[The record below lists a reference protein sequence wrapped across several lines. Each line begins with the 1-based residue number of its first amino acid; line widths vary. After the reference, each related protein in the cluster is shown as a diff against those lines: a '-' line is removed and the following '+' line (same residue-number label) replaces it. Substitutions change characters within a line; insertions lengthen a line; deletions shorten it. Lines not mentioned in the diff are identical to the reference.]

1 MAALSFDVAGSG
13 RPLVLVHGWCC
24 NRRHMAGL
32 AEHFAQ
38 IHRVYSIDLPGHGE
52 TPLGRTDPRMEA
64 LAEAVAQFLDEQDL
78 RDVVLIG
85 HSMGGVL
92 SVFAGGLRP
101 ERVAGVVNL
110 DGALPL
116 KPAAREGY
124 KGLFAAIQ
132 EQGFHALMPEFLRKV
147 FFLPEEL
154 GETAEGLIA
163 DMVSAPEKQA
173 VALLK
178 EFPIVDA
185 AKALGKLQAPLLYIG
200 GSQPRFDEQEVMALR
215 PGTWIARVALGGHF
229 IQVFALEQ
237 VEPMIER
244 FLARIA
250 R

>member
-1 MAALSFDVAGSG
+1 MATLSHDVAGSG

-32 AEHFAQ
+32 AEHFART
-38 IHRVYSIDLPGHGE
+38 HRVYSIDLPGHGE
-52 TPLGRTDPRMEA
+52 TPIGKTDLRMEA
-64 LAEAVAQFLDEQDL
+64 LAEAVAKFLDEQNLKDA
-78 RDVVLIG
+78 VLIG

-92 SVFAGGLRP
+92 SVFAGGARP

-116 KPAAREGY
+116 KPAAKEGY
-124 KGLFAAIQ
+124 KALFAAIQ
-132 EQGFHALMPEFLRKV
+132 EQGFRNLFPEFVRKV

-154 GETAEGLIA
+154 DERAEAIIA

-200 GSQPRFDEQEVMALR
+200 GSQPRFDEPEVLALK
-215 PGTWIARVALGGHF
+215 PGAWIARVALGGHF
-229 IQVFALEQ
+229 IQVFSLEQ
-237 VEPMIER
+237 VVPMIER
-244 FLARIA
+244 FLTRIGN
-250 R
+250 